1 MTDRQKLW
9 MLIES
14 LIKGK
19 IGITDFCDDFVVAY
33 NLKTDYDEL
42 SEEEHLAFRKLN
54 TTAARFTEFEEDLV
68 KYPNV
73 YYSENDVREEAKKV
87 YVQFHKS

>member
-1 MTDRQKLW
+1 MKKREQLWKL
-9 MLIES
+9 IYD
-14 LIKGK
+14 LIKDQ
-19 IGITDFCDDFVVAY
+19 IDIITFCRDFTRIYD
-33 NLKTDYDEL
+33 LEIDYDEL
-42 SEEEHLAFRKLN
+42 SEEEEAVFDELC
-54 TTAARFTEFEEDLV
+54 TTTARFTEFEEDLI

>member
-9 MLIES
+9 MLIQN

-19 IGITDFCDDFVVAY
+19 IKIADFCNDFVIAY
-33 NLKTDYDEL
+33 NLETNYDEL
-42 SEEEHLAFRKLN
+42 SEEEHLAFHELN
-54 TTAARFTEFEEDLV
+54 TTAARFSEFEEDFV

-73 YYSENDVREEAKKV
+73 YYSEDDVRAEAKKV
-87 YVQFHKS
+87 FLQFHKN